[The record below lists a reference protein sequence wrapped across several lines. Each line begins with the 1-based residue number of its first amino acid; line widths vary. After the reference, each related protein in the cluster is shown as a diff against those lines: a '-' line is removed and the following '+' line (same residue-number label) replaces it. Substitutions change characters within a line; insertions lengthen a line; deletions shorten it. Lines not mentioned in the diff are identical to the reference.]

1 MLMAYIWVALAAVSV
16 LFGTFSGNAAAVSG
30 AVMSG
35 AQSAVELCVS
45 ICGAVC
51 LWSGVMEVLRR
62 SGVSRALARALRPV
76 LRRLFPRAWADA
88 RCAESLSENVSA
100 NLLGLGNAATPAG
113 IAAARRM
120 AERGAQ
126 GEMCRLVVMN
136 TASLQLLPTTIA
148 AVRAAAGAQNAFDI
162 LPCVWVT
169 SACSVAAGLAAE
181 RLLAGREK

>member
-1 MLMAYIWVALAAVSV
+1 MLMAYIWVAMAAVSV
-16 LFGTFSGNAAAVSG
+16 LFGAFSGNSAAVSD

-35 AQSAVELCVS
+35 AQSAVELCIS

-62 SGVSRALARALRPV
+62 SGAAQSLARVLGPS
-76 LRRLFPRAWADA
+76 LRRLFPRAWADSQ
-88 RCAESLSENVSA
+88 CAQSLSENVSA

-120 AERGAQ
+120 SALGAQ

-136 TASLQLLPTTIA
+136 SASLQLLPTTVA

-169 SACSVAAGLAAE
+169 SACSVAAGLLAE
-181 RLLAGREK
+181 RLLAGRGK